1 MPGNVPGVHV
11 FGTLGT
17 LLPTI
22 RSRCPCFGDTGNTL
36 SVMVCKVVL
45 KVGHLARFW
54 GYNVQGGVKSGTPC
68 TLLRG
73 FNVCILR

>member
-1 MPGNVPGVHV
+1 M
-11 FGTLGT
+11 
-17 LLPTI
+17 
-22 RSRCPCFGDTGNTL
+22 
-36 SVMVCKVVL
+36 CKVVL

-54 GYNVQGGVKSGTPC
+54 GDNVQGGVKSGTPC